1 VAAAAAAREAATRAK
16 RGRAVDILNISIFF
30 FSLSLSFFLFSF
42 YIPELA
48 TMTHYNGSVTLLNAS
63 VYAALHAR
71 RPCLIT

>member
-42 YIPELA
+42 Y
-48 TMTHYNGSVTLLNAS
+48 S
-63 VYAALHAR
+63 
-71 RPCLIT
+71 